1 MTAERAPHYVDDLEN
16 ARKRRGKLRNFFTV
30 HASGNVFGLPVDAVQ
45 TIFRLQ
51 SITPV
56 PLGPSVIAGLVNLR
70 GKIVT
75 AVSLHRR
82 LGLDEMAPASQS
94 PFAVAVECRGE
105 TFALVVDAVGD
116 AMECGEDE
124 RIQGPKHVTPD
135 RARVTESYYRIEN
148 GILPVL
154 DIDAL
159 FDIRPARRTKQDVT
173 KQEPL
178 TPSDGGHPGAQP

>member
-1 MTAERAPHYVDDLEN
+1 MKTQAARSYAIEDD
-16 ARKRRGKLRNFFTV
+16 AADKGRGALRNFFTV
-30 HASGNVFGLPVDAVQ
+30 HAAGSVFGLPVDKVQ

-56 PLGPSVIAGLVNLR
+56 PLGPPVICGLVNLR

-75 AVSLHRR
+75 AVSLQRR
-82 LGLDEMAPASQS
+82 LGIEVGDKPTVS
-94 PFAVAVECRGE
+94 PFAVAVESRGE

-116 AMECGEDE
+116 AMECGEHE
-124 RIQGPKHVTPD
+124 RISAPRHVTTD
-135 RARVTESYYRIEN
+135 RARMTESYYRIEN

-159 FDIRPARRTKQDVT
+159 FDIRS
-173 KQEPL
+173 
-178 TPSDGGHPGAQP
+178 TPRAKPDNQTQADGQLGAEE